1 MWGDILDDSTFLL
14 WMEEKT
20 LVPVVKSLNIKGEAS
35 FVEDDDGFDFG
46 YIELDLVVL
55 VVYIWG

>member
-1 MWGDILDDSTFLL
+1 
-14 WMEEKT
+14 MEEKT

-55 VVYIWG
+55 VVYI